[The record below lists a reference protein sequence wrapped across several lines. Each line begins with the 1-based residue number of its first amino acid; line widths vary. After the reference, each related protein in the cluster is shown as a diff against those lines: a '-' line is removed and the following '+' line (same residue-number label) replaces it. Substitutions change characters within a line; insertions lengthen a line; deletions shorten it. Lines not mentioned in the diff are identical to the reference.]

1 MNNYRY
7 EIKFVLD
14 ESSYSDALQWL
25 YVCTNAVNRYPD
37 RYINTIYLDNL
48 DLESVRDNLA
58 GVSDRV
64 KTRIRW
70 YDSNSDSKLE
80 KKIRKGR
87 LVKKEIT
94 PLDLGD
100 DFSSDLSPL
109 ELRNRINDAL
119 YNETE
124 LNDDYYIST
133 LGVRYLRKYFEDQV
147 GLRVTFDEKIQFSDL
162 YDDNNPFPLSNRLI
176 DYNQKIMEIKFDPS
190 NKDYVSNLIKKL
202 NMTPKRHSKYLVG
215 MAHLGNVVY
224 I

>member
-162 YDDNNPFPLSNRLI
+162 YDDIEPFPFSNRLI
-176 DYNQKIMEIKFDPS
+176 DYKQKIMEIR
-190 NKDYVSNLIKKL
+190 L
-202 NMTPKRHSKYLVG
+202 N
-215 MAHLGNVVY
+215 
-224 I
+224 

>member
-162 YDDNNPFPLSNRLI
+162 YDDIDPFPLSSRLI
-176 DYNQKIMEIKFDPS
+176 DYKQKIMEIKFDPS

>member
-133 LGVRYLRKYFEDQV
+133 LGVRYLRKYLEDQV

-162 YDDNNPFPLSNRLI
+162 YDDIDPFPLSNRLI
-176 DYNQKIMEIKFDPS
+176 DYKQKIMEIKFDPS
-190 NKDYVSNLIKKL
+190 NKDYVSNLVKKL

>member
-80 KKIRKGR
+80 SRNFNSETQIK
-87 LVKKEIT
+87 
-94 PLDLGD
+94 
-100 DFSSDLSPL
+100 SSNSKDQF
-109 ELRNRINDAL
+109 L
-119 YNETE
+119 Y
-124 LNDDYYIST
+124 
-133 LGVRYLRKYFEDQV
+133 
-147 GLRVTFDEKIQFSDL
+147 
-162 YDDNNPFPLSNRLI
+162 
-176 DYNQKIMEIKFDPS
+176 
-190 NKDYVSNLIKKL
+190 
-202 NMTPKRHSKYLVG
+202 
-215 MAHLGNVVY
+215 
-224 I
+224 

>member
-94 PLDLGD
+94 PLDLGN

-119 YNETE
+119 YNETKFH
-124 LNDDYYIST
+124 DDYYIST

-162 YDDNNPFPLSNRLI
+162 YDDINPFQFSNRLI
-176 DYNQKIMEIKFDPS
+176 DYKQKIMEIKFDPS

>member
-7 EIKFVLD
+7 EMKFVLD

-162 YDDNNPFPLSNRLI
+162 YDDIDPFPLSNRLI
-176 DYNQKIMEIKFDPS
+176 DYKQKIMEIKFDPS
-190 NKDYVSNLIKKL
+190 NKDYVSNLVKKL